1 MRNAICS
8 VLLLLAAACGSSNPS
23 TTDGPG
29 HDGVITGGDGSG
41 SGSSGELTI
50 TLTDKPAVLGN
61 VAAPTFAFTTSIP
74 ATTECRVDTDAYA
87 ACTSPDTVAAL
98 ADGMHA
104 FDVRATAGSQ
114 TAAAP
119 TYSFTV
125 DTVAPAMMITGEP
138 PALSP
143 VATAQFHFTTDD
155 ALAPS
160 VMCQLDSQAP
170 AACTSPINYSG
181 LADGSHT
188 FTLTGS
194 DGAGN
199 LATKT
204 YTWTVDTAAPTL
216 TITME
221 PPDPYSSTS
230 AHFEFTIGTSASVSC
245 QLDSGAATAC
255 TSPIDYTGLAQGSHT
270 FTLRG
275 TNQGGMTTTV
285 TYTWTVDT
293 VPPGVTISS
302 EPAPDTNVTSAQFV
316 FTTTGNPTT
325 VTCQLDSGTPA
336 ACTSPW
342 TYMSLPDG
350 AHVFTLKATDA
361 AGNSTTKTY
370 NWNVDTDPP
379 VITIN
384 SSPSDPSKSASAAFT
399 FTVTGATS
407 TTCKLDSAAAT
418 ACTTS
423 ASYSA
428 LGDGNHTFLITAT
441 DAAGN
446 VTTKNYMW
454 LVDTIPPALTITSAP
469 PQNWNSPDAQ
479 ITFTAGA
486 DAVTVTCQID
496 SNTAAA
502 CTSPVNYTGLPDG
515 SHTFTVRATDA
526 AGNLASRSST
536 WTVDTVAPTVAITAH
551 PTSVS
556 NVSSPSFSFST
567 TGATAGTT
575 CQLDSGAVTACT
587 SPAGYSGVGDGAHTF
602 TVVASDT
609 AGNTATATFSWSIDT
624 TPPVVTIG
632 NKPGANTNQTTASFT
647 FSVSG
652 ATSATCQLSPGAP
665 FDCTGLSS
673 YSQTGLGEGTHT
685 FTVTGTDGAGN
696 TATATY
702 TWIVDTT
709 PPTISFTQVPG
720 QKVTSHNVTFAFTF
734 SDGTT
739 QCFFG
744 INPGTPCTS
753 PVSYTLA
760 DGNYLFNVQVTDA
773 AGNSALVTYSFT
785 VDTTPPSGTVSYDCT
800 NSSITWHWA
809 VNDTNGINGNC
820 TCTVS
825 GTGGGTSLCASS
837 GMAFYNNV
845 VNTSFSV
852 TCTDTFG
859 NTHTPSASRTM
870 TATQISQCVN
880 M

>member
-1 MRNAICS
+1 M
-8 VLLLLAAACGSSNPS
+8 
-23 TTDGPG
+23 
-29 HDGVITGGDGSG
+29 ITGGDGSG
-41 SGSSGELTI
+41 SGSGSSDVLTI

-87 ACTSPDTVAAL
+87 ACTSPDTVTAL

-104 FDVRATAGSQ
+104 FDVRATSGSQ
-114 TAAAP
+114 TASVP

-255 TSPIDYTGLAQGSHT
+255 TSPIDYTGLGQGSHT

-293 VPPGVTISS
+293 IAPGVTISS
-302 EPAPDTNVTSAQFV
+302 GPAADTNVTSAQFV

-325 VTCQLDSGTPA
+325 VTCQLDTGTPA

-423 ASYSA
+423 ANYSS

-446 VTTKNYMW
+446 VTTKSYMW
-454 LVDTIPPALTITSAP
+454 LVDTVAPALSITSAP
-469 PQNWNSPDAQ
+469 PVNWNSADAQ

-486 DAVTVTCQID
+486 DAVSVTCQID

-526 AGNLASRSST
+526 AGNLATRTAT
-536 WTVDTVAPTVAITAH
+536 WAVDTVAPTVAITGH
-551 PTSVS
+551 PNNVS
-556 NVSSPSFSFST
+556 NSSSPSFSFST
-567 TGATAGTT
+567 TGATGTT
-575 CQLDSGAVTACT
+575 CKLDSGTATACT
-587 SPAGYSGVGDGAHTF
+587 SPAGYSGVPDGMHTF
-602 TVVASDT
+602 TVVASDA
-609 AGNTATATFSWSIDT
+609 AGNTATGTFSWTIDT
-624 TPPVVTIG
+624 TPPVVTI
-632 NKPGANTNQTTASFT
+632 NSTPAANTMSTTANFT

-652 ATSATCQLSPGAP
+652 AVSATCQLSPGAA
-665 FDCTGLSS
+665 FDCTGLTS
-673 YSQTGLGEGTHT
+673 YSQSSLAEGTHT

-696 TATATY
+696 VGSANY
-702 TWIVDTT
+702 SWNVDTT
-709 PPTISFTQVPG
+709 PPTVSFTSVPAVKSRTG
-720 QKVTSHNVTFAFTF
+720 SVSFGFTV
-734 SDGTT
+734 SDGSP
-739 QCFFG
+739 QCNFG
-744 INPGTPCTS
+744 INPSQPCTS
-753 PVSYTLA
+753 PTSYTLA
-760 DGNYLFNVQVTDA
+760 DGNYSYSVSTYDA
-773 AGNSALVTYSFT
+773 AGNFGIATYSFGIDAT
-785 VDTTPPSGTVSYDCT
+785 LPSASVSYDCDST
-800 NSSITWHWA
+800 QITWHWSGSDA
-809 VNDTNGINGNC
+809 NLSGC
-820 TCTVS
+820 LCS
-825 GTGGGTSLCASS
+825 GTGIAQFNCTTPGQASYT
-837 GMAFYNNV
+837 GLTNK
-845 VNTSFSV
+845 SFTM
-852 TCTDTFG
+852 TCTDTYT
-859 NTHTPSASRTM
+859 NSRTTTKTL
-870 TATQISQCVN
+870 TATQINACAN
-880 M
+880 L